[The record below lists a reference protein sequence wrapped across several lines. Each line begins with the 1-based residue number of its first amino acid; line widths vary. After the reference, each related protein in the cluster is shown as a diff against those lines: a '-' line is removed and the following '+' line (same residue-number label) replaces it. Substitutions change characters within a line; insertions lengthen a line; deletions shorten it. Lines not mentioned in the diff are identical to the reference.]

1 MTIQDNSQE
10 IINEKF
16 KKKKKRKRKRK
27 EHRKEGRD
35 RLLRSTG
42 SRQLV
47 DELLVPSFHSDI
59 PHVVADVLGLYKKI
73 NSKFE
78 KKNEGSIK

>member
-1 MTIQDNSQE
+1 MKNS
-10 IINEKF
+10 K
-16 KKKKKRKRKRK
+16 KKKKKREK
-27 EHRKEGRD
+27 EKEKSTGKEGRD